1 MSKKIRSAIS
11 HGTVFIGCGFAA
23 KYPEGGGNFSVPLQ
37 YACGLKR
44 LGLPFRWL
52 ELMPA
57 CGNPD
62 EDARRIRV
70 FARRMG
76 HHGLGEH
83 YALLLNKGPE
93 FEPSWDTL
101 EIHGVPRRRLL
112 EEIRSGTILNLSYSI
127 RPPLLLDF
135 PRRLFINA
143 DPSEIGYY
151 MQTFELGQSH
161 HHEFWTLALNIHN
174 PDCRL
179 PDVGIRWKTFFPL
192 VDTTRIQP
200 QPAPARIKFT
210 TVGQW
215 YWLGHIAIDG
225 VAADYSKKARFEP
238 YMDLPRLV
246 PEADFEM
253 AMNMGRE
260 DPEVV
265 RIRSRGWK
273 LVFPHS
279 VAGSPQKYVR
289 YLSEAGAEFT
299 PVKVDDVF
307 RTGWLSDRAAV
318 FLALGRPVVTVSTGA
333 ESFLP
338 AESGFLF
345 INDLPSAVEA
355 ARKVARDWPRLSRAA
370 RATAVEHF
378 DAGRNLRKILA
389 G

>member
-1 MSKKIRSAIS
+1 MPRSRRKPLA
-11 HGTVFIGCGFAA
+11 HGTIFIGCGFAA

-44 LGLPFRWL
+44 LGHPFRWL

-57 CGNPD
+57 CGDPV

-76 HHGLGEH
+76 HYGLGEN
-83 YALLLNKGPE
+83 YALLLNKGAE
-93 FEPSWDTL
+93 YEPSWDSL
-101 EIHGVPRRRLL
+101 EIHGVSRKRLR
-112 EEIRSGTILNLSYSI
+112 EEICDGTILNLSYSI

-135 PRRLFINA
+135 PRRIFINA

-161 HHEFWTLALNIHN
+161 HHDFWTIALNVHK

-192 VDTTRIQP
+192 VDTMMIQP
-200 QPAPARIKFT
+200 QPAPQRIKFT

-215 YWLGHIAIDG
+215 YWEGHLEIDG

-238 YMDLPRLV
+238 YMELPRMV

-260 DPEVV
+260 DPEAA
-265 RIRSRGWK
+265 RIRSHGWR

-279 VAGSPQKYVR
+279 VANTPQKYLR
-289 YLSEAGAEFT
+289 YLSGAGAEFT
-299 PVKVDDVF
+299 PVKVDDAY

-333 ESFLP
+333 EPYLP

-345 INDLPSAVEA
+345 VSDLPTAAEAV
-355 ARKVARDWPRLSRAA
+355 RNVLLDWPRLSRAA
-370 RATAVEHF
+370 RSVAVEHF
-378 DAGRNLRKILA
+378 DSERNLRKIL
-389 G
+389 GD